1 MRRITLLTNPDKCN
15 LHCPLCFLNQRG
27 SAFGMGEMS
36 WDVAKAAV
44 EKYAAENASS
54 SRNAAE
60 NASRSGLRE
69 VIPST
74 MGEPLLYS
82 YFEELLNLCVERGIS
97 LNLTT
102 NGTFPG
108 IWGTDEGMRRLLLAC
123 SDIKVSSLASECF
136 GDWKS
141 NVERLTALAKGN
153 AAENAI
159 ANVATVSLQ
168 VTLHKENLMMI
179 PEIIAWAETIGI
191 HRIKWNTAVL
201 LSTAPRELVA
211 RFELPSERI
220 AEIRN
225 YVKGF
230 AALGSR
236 VKHEGNLFF
245 ERRGNETAQGSVQSS
260 NGEICGFDDEL
271 WILPDGSEQ
280 HCPNPERR
288 FGKVDAPEAL
298 CVNCPMRR

>member
-1 MRRITLLTNPDKCN
+1 MRRITLLTNPDLCN

-27 SAFGMGEMS
+27 LAFGMGEMS
-36 WDVAKAAV
+36 WEVAEAAV
-44 EKYAAENASS
+44 RKFACCSS
-54 SRNAAE
+54 
-60 NASRSGLRE
+60 GKDGRE
-69 VIPST
+69 IIPST

-82 YFEELLNLCVERGIS
+82 HFDKLLELCKS
-97 LNLTT
+97 LDLKVNLTT

-108 IWGTDEGMRRLLLAC
+108 FWGTDEGKKKLLEC
-123 SDIKVSSLASECF
+123 CNDIKISSLASECF
-136 GDWKS
+136 GDWKR
-141 NVERLTALAKGN
+141 NVERLMTVAKSSDDRASAGS
-153 AAENAI
+153 EDCT
-159 ANVATVSLQ
+159 ATVSLQ

-179 PEIIAWAETIGI
+179 PEIIAWADAIGI
-191 HRIKWNTAVL
+191 TRIKWNTAVF
-201 LSTAPRELVA
+201 LSTAPAGLRERYA
-211 RFELPSERI
+211 LPQERI
-220 AEIRN
+220 PEIQN

-245 ERRGNETAQGSVQSS
+245 DRHGNGVTQGSARETVQGFTQ
-260 NGEICGFDDEL
+260 NPTCGFDDEL

-288 FGKVDAPEAL
+288 FGNGDAAEAR

>member
-1 MRRITLLTNPDKCN
+1 MHRITLLTNPDICN

-27 SAFGMGEMS
+27 QAFGMGEMS
-36 WDVAKAAV
+36 WDVVEAAMRD
-44 EKYAAENASS
+44 AAG
-54 SRNAAE
+54 
-60 NASRSGLRE
+60 SGLRE

-82 YFEELLNLCVERGIS
+82 HFNELLDLCKS
-97 LNLTT
+97 LNVKVNLTT

-108 IWGTDEGMRRLLLAC
+108 FWGTTEGMRKLLEC
-123 SDIKVSSLASECF
+123 CCDIKISTLASECF
-136 GDWKS
+136 GDWKR
-141 NVERLTALAKGN
+141 NVERLMTVAKSSDDRAASGSGN
-153 AAENAI
+153 GCA
-159 ANVATVSLQ
+159 ATVSLQ

-179 PEIIAWAETIGI
+179 PEIIAWSEAIGI
-191 HRIKWNTAVL
+191 HRIKWNTAVF
-201 LSTAPRELVA
+201 LSTAPRELVEKFA
-211 RFELPSERI
+211 LSPERV

-230 AALGSR
+230 AALGGS

-245 ERRGNETAQGSVQSS
+245 GNGNRDDANRVPRVDSYNEDRVDPR
-260 NGEICGFDDEL
+260 CGFDDEI

-288 FGKVDAPEAL
+288 FGNVDAAEAQ
-298 CVNCPMRR
+298 CCNCPMAR

>member
-1 MRRITLLTNPDKCN
+1 
-15 LHCPLCFLNQRG
+15 
-27 SAFGMGEMS
+27 MGEMP
-36 WDVAKAAV
+36 WEMAKAAI
-44 EKYAAENASS
+44 EKHFC
-54 SRNAAE
+54 
-60 NASRSGLRE
+60 E

-82 YFEELLNLCVERGIS
+82 HFEKLVDLCSELKIP

-108 IWGTDEGMRRLLLAC
+108 FWGTNEGMPRLLQVC
-123 SDIKVSSLASECF
+123 SDIKISSLASECF

-141 NVERLTALAKGN
+141 NVERLIEIRKNVAGKVGEGNRADTAKG
-153 AAENAI
+153 AATI
-159 ANVATVSLQ
+159 SLQ

-191 HRIKWNTAVL
+191 DRIKWNAAVF
-201 LSTAPRELVA
+201 LSEAPDELRERYA
-211 RFELPSERI
+211 LPQERI
-220 AEIRN
+220 PEIQN

-245 ERRGNETAQGSVQSS
+245 DRHGNGVTQGSARETVQGFTQ
-260 NGEICGFDDEL
+260 NPTCGFDDEL
-271 WILPDGSEQ
+271 WILPDGTEQ

-288 FGKVDAPEAL
+288 FGNGNAPEAQ
-298 CVNCPMRR
+298 CCNCPMAR

>member
-1 MRRITLLTNPDKCN
+1 
-15 LHCPLCFLNQRG
+15 
-27 SAFGMGEMS
+27 MGEMP
-36 WDVAKAAV
+36 WTIAKAAI
-44 EKYAAENASS
+44 EKYFC
-54 SRNAAE
+54 
-60 NASRSGLRE
+60 E

-82 YFEELLNLCVERGIS
+82 YFEELLNLCVKRGIS

-108 IWGTDEGMRRLLLAC
+108 IWGTDEGMRRLLKAC
-123 SDIKVSSLASECF
+123 NDIKVSSLASECF
-136 GDWKS
+136 GDWKR
-141 NVERLTALAKGN
+141 NIERLVEIRKNFANLTEP
-153 AAENAI
+153 AATI
-159 ANVATVSLQ
+159 SLQ
-168 VTLHKENLMMI
+168 VTLHKENMMMI

-191 HRIKWNTAVL
+191 HRIKWNTAVF
-201 LSTAPRELVA
+201 LSAAPKELVE
-211 RFELPSERI
+211 RFALPSERI

-230 AALGSR
+230 AALGGS
-236 VKHEGNLFF
+236 VKHEGSLFF
-245 ERRGNETAQGSVQSS
+245 EKRG
-260 NGEICGFDDEL
+260 GEEVLATGKVATCGFDDEL

>member
-1 MRRITLLTNPDKCN
+1 
-15 LHCPLCFLNQRG
+15 
-27 SAFGMGEMS
+27 MGEMS

-44 EKYAAENASS
+44 EKY
-54 SRNAAE
+54 AAE

-82 YFEELLNLCVERGIS
+82 YFEDLMNLCVERDIS

-108 IWGTDEGMRRLLLAC
+108 IWGTEEGMRRLLLAC

-136 GDWKS
+136 ADWKT
-141 NVERLTALAKGN
+141 NVEKLTALAKGN

-159 ANVATVSLQ
+159 ENVATVSLQ

-211 RFELPSERI
+211 RFELPSERV

-230 AALGSR
+230 AALGGS
-236 VKHEGNLFF
+236 VKHEGSLFF
-245 ERRGNETAQGSVQSS
+245 EKRG
-260 NGEICGFDDEL
+260 GEDGDAVGAASKCASEAVTRNASEAAATCGFEDEL
-271 WILPDGSEQ
+271 WILPDGTEQ

-288 FGKVDAPEAL
+288 FGNGNAPEAQ
-298 CVNCPMRR
+298 CCNCPMAR

>member
-27 SAFGMGEMS
+27 SDFGMGEMS

-44 EKYAAENASS
+44 EKYAAENAL
-54 SRNAAE
+54 
-60 NASRSGLRE
+60 RSGLRE

-82 YFEELLNLCVERGIS
+82 YFEDLMNLCVERDIS

-136 GDWKS
+136 ADWKT
-141 NVERLTALAKGN
+141 NVEKLIALAKGN

-159 ANVATVSLQ
+159 ENVATVSLQ

-191 HRIKWNTAVL
+191 HRIKWNTAVF
-201 LSTAPRELVA
+201 LSAAPKELVE
-211 RFELPSERI
+211 RFALPSERI

-230 AALGSR
+230 AALGGS
-236 VKHEGNLFF
+236 VKHEGSLFF
-245 ERRGNETAQGSVQSS
+245 EKRG
-260 NGEICGFDDEL
+260 GEEVLATGKVATCGFDDEL
-271 WILPDGSEQ
+271 WILPDGTEQ

-288 FGKVDAPEAL
+288 FGNGDAPEAL
-298 CVNCPMRR
+298 CCNCPMAR

>member
-1 MRRITLLTNPDKCN
+1 MRRITLLTNPDLCN

-27 SAFGMGEMS
+27 LAFGMGEMS
-36 WDVAKAAV
+36 WEVAEAAV
-44 EKYAAENASS
+44 RKFACCSS
-54 SRNAAE
+54 
-60 NASRSGLRE
+60 GKDGRE
-69 VIPST
+69 IIPST

-82 YFEELLNLCVERGIS
+82 HFEKLVDLCSELKIP

-108 IWGTDEGMRRLLLAC
+108 FWGTNEGMPRLLQVC
-123 SDIKVSSLASECF
+123 SDIKISSLASECF

-141 NVERLTALAKGN
+141 NVERLIEIRKNVAGKVGEGNRADTAKG
-153 AAENAI
+153 AATI
-159 ANVATVSLQ
+159 SLQ

-179 PEIIAWAETIGI
+179 PEIIVWAEAIGI
-191 HRIKWNTAVL
+191 ARIKWNTAVF
-201 LSTAPRELVA
+201 LSTAPAGLLERYA
-211 RFELPSERI
+211 LPLDRVM
-220 AEIRN
+220 EIRN

-236 VKHEGNLFF
+236 VKHEGSLFF
-245 ERRGNETAQGSVQSS
+245 EKRGNETAQGSVQSS

-298 CVNCPMRR
+298 CVNCPMAR

>member
-1 MRRITLLTNPDKCN
+1 
-15 LHCPLCFLNQRG
+15 
-27 SAFGMGEMS
+27 MGEMS

-108 IWGTDEGMRRLLLAC
+108 IWGTDEGMRRLLKAC
-123 SDIKVSSLASECF
+123 NDIKVSSLASECF
-136 GDWKS
+136 GDWKR
-141 NVERLTALAKGN
+141 NIERLVEIRKNFANLTEP
-153 AAENAI
+153 AATI
-159 ANVATVSLQ
+159 SLQ

-179 PEIIAWAETIGI
+179 PEIIAWAEAIGI
-191 HRIKWNTAVL
+191 ERIKWNTAVF
-201 LSTAPRELVA
+201 LSVAPVALRERYA
-211 RFELPSERI
+211 LPLERVS
-220 AEIRN
+220 EIRN

-288 FGKVDAPEAL
+288 FGNRNAPEAL